1 MSSRRGRHRRAPSS
15 RGDNNNND
23 DDATNE
29 GDEEDARRRST
40 RGEEQRERNHRTT
53 TTTTTPGTTLGGDA
67 MDRNVRARVD
77 EIFNSLIENVNED
90 ARAGIASYIAQLARD
105 TASSSG
111 GGSAPNKK
119 QHQER
124 LAEYAKQ
131 IQSSCTGGVA
141 AFDDDAANPTKRN
154 EKTTSTKMMKMP
166 SKVEPT
172 WREYATEEQLV
183 NFLNANDANITV
195 KWGKKKLLDLCE
207 KHLAKVT
214 EPALKIS
221 KELVTVTNA
230 FEEWMHAVGKKN
242 ANKTFVEVAKQDEN
256 ELLSSSMAG
265 LSSKD
270 KATEILNELRACEH
284 EATEHIEYIKN
295 NLDHLRLCNIRC
307 MDVRY

>member
-15 RGDNNNND
+15 RGDNNNNN

-40 RGEEQRERNHRTT
+40 RGEEQRERNHR

-131 IQSSCTGGVA
+131 IQSCLLY
-141 AFDDDAANPTKRN
+141 
-154 EKTTSTKMMKMP
+154 TSPSPRDQRGSRMP
-166 SKVEPT
+166 SS
-172 WREYATEEQLV
+172 A
-183 NFLNANDANITV
+183 
-195 KWGKKKLLDLCE
+195 
-207 KHLAKVT
+207 
-214 EPALKIS
+214 
-221 KELVTVTNA
+221 
-230 FEEWMHAVGKKN
+230 
-242 ANKTFVEVAKQDEN
+242 
-256 ELLSSSMAG
+256 
-265 LSSKD
+265 
-270 KATEILNELRACEH
+270 
-284 EATEHIEYIKN
+284 
-295 NLDHLRLCNIRC
+295 
-307 MDVRY
+307 